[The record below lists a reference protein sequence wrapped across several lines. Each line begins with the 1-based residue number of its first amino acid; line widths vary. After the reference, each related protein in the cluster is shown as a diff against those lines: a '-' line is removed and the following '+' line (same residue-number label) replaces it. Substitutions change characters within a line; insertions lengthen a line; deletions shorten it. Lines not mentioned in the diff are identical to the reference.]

1 MLLCSSQDVTA
12 AASGT
17 KTDAEDAA
25 SSGSSGA
32 ADIFA
37 QAKAA
42 EASEDLFLEGFSETL
57 PCPSAGLLL
66 SRDPISRTSGKS
78 QNQFQITHQ
87 TALFPTYYFSLSWT
101 NVGPT

>member
-57 PCPSAGLLL
+57 PCPSAGLLRAVTQSAGHQGKVRTNSKL
-66 SRDPISRTSGKS
+66 LIRLLCSPPI
-78 QNQFQITHQ
+78 I
-87 TALFPTYYFSLSWT
+87 SL
-101 NVGPT
+101 